1 MYAIIDIETTGGQFN
16 EEGIT
21 EIAIYKFDGHEI
33 VDQFISLV
41 NPEKPIQPFVVKLT
55 GINNAMLRSAPKF
68 YEVAKRIIEITQDCI
83 LVAHNASFDYRILR
97 TEFSRLGYDY
107 IKPTLC
113 TVELSQKLIP
123 GQLSYSL
130 GKLVRALGIPVTDRH
145 RASGD
150 AIATV
155 KLFKMLLDKDVKKEI
170 LISLIK
176 AEIKK
181 GLSPKLLDIVESLPN
196 KTGIYYI
203 HNEKG
208 DLIYI
213 GKSRNIKKR
222 INQHFTGTS
231 GKSKKI
237 QREVFAVTYEET
249 GSELIALLKES
260 EEIKINKPIYNR
272 AQRKT
277 IFQWALYVEK
287 EVNGYWALKIQ
298 KADGRKKEI
307 TSFTSVQEGKN
318 ALFRITEKYN
328 LCQKLNGLYETK
340 NGCFQYKIKECNGA
354 CVGKESPEIYNERVN
369 EFIEEMKFENNN
381 MVIIDRGRTV
391 DERSAVL
398 IENGIYKG
406 YCFYDLNYQVNNI
419 EILKNIIIPM
429 QNNRDTKTII
439 QGYLKN
445 HKVIRIL
452 KF

>member
-1 MYAIIDIETTGGQFN
+1 MYAILDIETTGGQFN

-68 YEVAKRIIEITQDCI
+68 YEIAKRIIEITQDCI
-83 LVAHNASFDYRILR
+83 VVAHNASFDYRILR
-97 TEFSRLGYDY
+97 TEFKRLGYDY

-145 RASGD
+145 RAAGD
-150 AIATV
+150 AMATV
-155 KLFKMLLDKDVKKEI
+155 KLFKMILAKDTEKEI

-176 AEIKK
+176 AEIKS
-181 GLSPKLLDIVESLPN
+181 GLTPKLLDIVESMPT

-208 DLIYI
+208 NLIYI

-231 GKSKKI
+231 GKCKKI
-237 QREVFAVTYEET
+237 QREVFAVTYEVT
-249 GSELIALLKES
+249 GSELIALLKEC

-272 AQRKT
+272 SQRKT
-277 IFQWALYVEK
+277 IFQWALYPEK
-287 EVNGYWALKIQ
+287 DENGYLALKIQ

-307 TSFTSVQEGKN
+307 TSFTSIQEGKN
-318 ALFRITEKYN
+318 ALLKITEKHN
-328 LCQKLNGLYETK
+328 LCQKINGLYETN
-340 NGCFQYKIKECNGA
+340 NGCFQLKINECNGA
-354 CVGKESPEIYNERVN
+354 CLGKEAPETYNERVE
-369 EFIEEMKFENNN
+369 EFIEEMKFENDN
-381 MVIIDRGRTV
+381 MIIIDRGRTV
-391 DERSAVL
+391 DERCAVL

-406 YCFYDLNYQVNNI
+406 YCFYELNYQINNI

-439 QGYLKN
+439 QAYLRKN
-445 HKVIRIL
+445 KVFKIV

>member
-1 MYAIIDIETTGGQFN
+1 MYAILDIETTGGQFN

-21 EIAIYKFDGHEI
+21 EIAIYKFDGHEVI
-33 VDQFISLV
+33 DQFISLV

-68 YEVAKRIIEITQDCI
+68 YEIAKRIIEITQDCI
-83 LVAHNASFDYRILR
+83 LVAHNTSFDYRILR
-97 TEFSRLGYDY
+97 TEFNRLGYDY
-107 IKPTLC
+107 VKPTLC

-123 GQLSYSL
+123 GQASYSL
-130 GKLVRALGIPVTDRH
+130 GKLVRSLGIPVTDRH

-150 AIATV
+150 AMATV
-155 KLFKMLLDKDVKKEI
+155 KLFKMILAKDVEKEI
-170 LISLIK
+170 LIGSIK

-181 GLSPKLLDIVESLPN
+181 GLSPKLLDIVESMTAR
-196 KTGIYYI
+196 TGIYYI

-213 GKSRNIKKR
+213 GKSKNIKKR

-249 GSELIALLKES
+249 GNELIALLKES

-272 AQRKT
+272 AQRKS
-277 IFQWALYVEK
+277 IFQYALYVEK
-287 EVNGYWALKIQ
+287 DENGYLALKIN

-307 TSFTSVQEGKN
+307 TSFTTLQEGKN
-318 ALFRITEKYN
+318 LLFKITTEHQ
-328 LCQKLNGLYETK
+328 LCQKINGLYETK
-340 NGCFQYKIKECNGA
+340 NGCFQLKIKECNGA
-354 CVGKESPEIYNERVN
+354 CMGKETPESYNERVN
-369 EFIEEMKFENNN
+369 EFIKEMKFENNN
-381 MVIIDRGRTV
+381 MVIIDKGRTL

-406 YCFYDLNYQVNNI
+406 YCFFELNYQVNNI

-429 QNNRDTKTII
+429 QNNRDTRTII
-439 QGYLKN
+439 QGYLRR
-445 HKVIRIL
+445 HKVIRIV

>member
-1 MYAIIDIETTGGQFN
+1 LYAILDIETTGGQFN

-68 YEVAKRIIEITQDCI
+68 YEIAKRIIEITENCI

-97 TEFSRLGYDY
+97 TEFNRLGYDFV
-107 IKPTLC
+107 KPTLC

-123 GQLSYSL
+123 GQASYSL

-150 AIATV
+150 ALATV
-155 KLFKMLLDKDVKKEI
+155 KLFKMILAKDVEKEI

-181 GLSPKLLDIVESLPN
+181 GLSPKLLDIVESMPS

-213 GKSRNIKKR
+213 GKSKNIKKR

-237 QREVFAVTYEET
+237 QRDVFAVTYEET

-260 EEIKINKPIYNR
+260 EEIKINKPTYNR
-272 AQRKT
+272 AQRKS
-277 IFQWALYVEK
+277 IFQYALYVEK
-287 EVNGYWALKIQ
+287 DENGYLALKIQ

-318 ALFRITEKYN
+318 LLFKITAEHH
-328 LCQKLNGLYETK
+328 LCQKINGLYETK
-340 NGCFQYKIKECNGA
+340 NGCFQHKINECNGA
-354 CVGKESPEIYNERVN
+354 CLGKELPETYNERVE
-369 EFIEEMKFENNN
+369 EFIREMKFDNDN
-381 MVIIDRGRTV
+381 MVIVDRGRSV

-406 YCFYDLNYQVNNI
+406 YCFFDLNYQVNNI

-429 QNNRDTKTII
+429 QNNRDTRTII
-439 QGYLKN
+439 QGYLRRN
-445 HKVIRIL
+445 KVIRIV